1 MIERIEID
9 GFKSFEDFT
18 LDVPPLLVVAGA
30 NASGKS
36 NALDA
41 LRLLSETA
49 RDPLAVHRFNRGTGV
64 QLLRQSGN
72 GSRCQTLRINVSISL
87 ADRSGSARTFEPGMS
102 CQVLRSHPRDA
113 TLQVVFDP
121 GTEGTGADHDLVG
134 RELESWLFLD
144 PVCALART
152 RADGLDRGRLAPDAS
167 NLAAVLGR
175 FSESDALPELLLDV
189 RAVIPALDD
198 IVPVRDHRGDW
209 DYDLRYR
216 ELGAMAPAVA
226 SDGTLRVLALL
237 AAVHDPE
244 YPGTVI
250 VDEIENGLHPSR
262 LATLLSR
269 IADRTRSDRDRDRA
283 VRQVVV
289 TTHSPVVVSHMLA
302 EDRDSVVF
310 FDSVFHPEEVEGVRV
325 GSMVT
330 RARGVRETGVRG
342 SYVTAT
348 EVRSYL
354 ETVRQDTW

>member
-9 GFKSFEDFT
+9 GFKSFKDFA

-41 LRLLSETA
+41 LRLLSEA
-49 RDPLAVHRFNRGTGV
+49 ERDHNAFYRFNRGTGA

-72 GSRCQTLRINVSISL
+72 GSRCQALRINVSVNV
-87 ADRSGSARTFEPGMS
+87 ADASGSARTFEAG
-102 CQVLRSHPRDA
+102 LRGGRQPAESRDGGVH
-113 TLQVVFDP
+113 VVFLS
-121 GTEGTGADHDLVG
+121 GTGRSAAERDLVSG
-134 RELESWLFLD
+134 ELGSWLFLD
-144 PVCALART
+144 PVCSLART
-152 RADGLDRGRLAPDAS
+152 RADGTDRGRLAPDAS

-175 FSESDALPELLLDV
+175 FSESDALAELLLDV

-198 IVPVRDHRGDW
+198 VVPVRDHRGDW

-237 AAVHDPE
+237 AAIHDPE

-269 IADRTRSDRDRDRA
+269 IADRTRSDQERPG
-283 VRQVVV
+283 RQVIV

-302 EDRDSVVF
+302 EERDSVVF
-310 FDSVFHPEEVEGVRV
+310 FDSVFQPEEVDGVRV
-325 GSMVT
+325 GSVVT
-330 RARGVRETGVRG
+330 RARGVRETGARG
-342 SYVTAT
+342 TYVTAV
-348 EVRSYL
+348 EVRNYL
-354 ETVRQDTW
+354 ETVRRDTW